1 MRNVVDIFVSVPSDS
16 DRRNEWIKAIEQH
29 QIFNYK
35 ISKFY
40 VCELHFSPESI
51 YRNGARVT
59 VKKGFVPTIF
69 PQM

>member
-1 MRNVVDIFVSVPSDS
+1 MKNVVDIFVSVPSDS

-40 VCELHFSPESI
+40 V
-51 YRNGARVT
+51 
-59 VKKGFVPTIF
+59 
-69 PQM
+69 